1 MTVTAGNLIQG
12 PATLY
17 TGAVGTAVEPTSIAG
32 AASGAAPATGWTDVG
47 GTQDGITLGDESSWS
62 DLTVD
67 QLVIAPDTRRTGR
80 KLTVKT
86 TMAEATLANLALAM
100 SNSAPA
106 AGLLQFDDGLANG
119 GFIPTFTA
127 LIIDGI
133 GPGGFRRRIKVRKC
147 VSSAS
152 VEMAYKKDGQ
162 TLVPVTFQAYY
173 VSSAIRAMV
182 IEDAIS

>member
-1 MTVTAGNLIQG
+1 MAVTTTNLIQG

-32 AASGAAPATGWTDVG
+32 AASGASPATGWTDVG
-47 GTQDGITLGDESSWS
+47 GTQDGVTLSIEDQWS
-62 DLTVD
+62 DLGVD
-67 QLVIAPDTRRTGR
+67 QLVIAPDSRRTGR
-80 KLTVKT
+80 KVTVKT
-86 TMAEATLANLALAM
+86 TMAEATLANLAIAI

-106 AGLLQFDDGLANG
+106 SGLLQIDDGLANG
-119 GFIPTFTA
+119 GFLPSFYA

-133 GPGGFRRRIKVRKC
+133 SPGGFRRRVKVRK
-147 VSSAS
+147 VLSSAN

-162 TLVPVTFQAYY
+162 TLIPVTFQAYY
-173 VSSAIRAMV
+173 VSSSIRAAV